1 MKTTHAIPT
10 RTFPNLRQV
19 KSLPAS
25 IVSLHEANYR
35 TTVAKANEV
44 LERLSRADRDGAHPL
59 FSELRMLHLSLP
71 PLLAAVKGHEL
82 MLARMG
88 GDSSPPRGPLADL
101 IARDFGGHE
110 AWTREVT
117 AAAMSSRGWV
127 ALSYD
132 LDLQR
137 LMLAI
142 GDMPEQISAWN
153 QVPLV
158 VFEVSTAS
166 SVAEF
171 GSDRGRYVRSLLESV
186 DWTVVGK
193 RLEDALGLRTAGHSS
208 D

>member
-10 RTFPNLRQV
+10 RTFANLRQV

-35 TTVAKANEV
+35 TVVTKSNDV
-44 LERLSRADRDGAHPL
+44 LERLSRADRSGAHPV

-71 PLLAAVKGHEL
+71 PLLAAVKCHEL
-82 MLARMG
+82 MLSRMG
-88 GDSSPPRGPLADL
+88 PDTSAPRGPLADL
-101 IARDFGGHE
+101 ITRDFGGHE
-110 AWTREVT
+110 SLVREIS

-137 LMLAI
+137 LMLTI
-142 GDMPEQISAWN
+142 GDTPEQLPVWN

-158 VFEVSTAS
+158 VFEVSAAS

-171 GSDRGRYVRSLLESV
+171 GSDRSRYVRSLLESV
-186 DWTVVGK
+186 DWGVVG
-193 RLEDALGLRTAGHSS
+193 RQLEDALGLRTAGHSG